1 MSCYQHL
8 TTQERESILFL
19 LGQKQSVR
27 QIAASLHRSPSTISR
42 ELRRNKDRSALLQYS
57 PSPADRQYHRRRKH
71 CCRRRRLQEPQTYE
85 TVVSLLSQFWS
96 PEQISGRLRAEENAV
111 QISAST
117 IYRGFYKR
125 LFPRSY
131 RVFLR
136 ARPYHKPGKHKR
148 TGQIRIARTI
158 SERPEEANAR
168 LAVGHWESDTV
179 RGTKGTGLLATHT
192 DRKSRYEVA
201 ILLRDATS
209 PAFMTATVEAMK
221 GLPVKTFTADR
232 GKEFARHELLT
243 EQLNAEV
250 YFADPHAP
258 GQRGTNENTNGLLR
272 QFFPKRRS
280 FAQLTQEQVGRAVDL
295 LNHRPRKCLGWQC
308 PAEVFFGKVLR
319 LT

>member
-27 QIAASLHRSPSTISR
+27 QIAGFLQRSPSTISR
-42 ELRRNKDRSALLQYS
+42 ELRRNKERTAPLQYS
-57 PSPADRQYHRRRKH
+57 PCSAEKQYHRRRKH
-71 CCRRRRLQEPQTYE
+71 CCRHRRLQEPQTYE
-85 TVVSLLSQFWS
+85 TVVSLLSQYWS
-96 PEQISGRLRAEENAV
+96 PEQISGRLQAEGNAV
-111 QISAST
+111 QISTST
-117 IYRGFYKR
+117 IYRGFYNR
-125 LFPRSY
+125 QFSRSY
-131 RVFLR
+131 RIFLR
-136 ARPYHKPGKHKR
+136 TRPYHKPGKHKR
-148 TGQIRIARTI
+148 TGQIRIAHRI
-158 SERPEEANAR
+158 SERPEEANER

-179 RGTKGTGLLATHT
+179 RGSKGSGLLATHT

-209 PAFMTATVEAMK
+209 PTFMAATVEAMK
-221 GLPVKTFTADR
+221 ELPVKTFTTDR
-232 GKEFARHELLT
+232 GKEFARHEILAQELG
-243 EQLNAEV
+243 AEV

-280 FAQLTQEQVGRAVDL
+280 FAALTQEQVDRAVDL
-295 LNHRPRKCLGWQC
+295 LNRRPRKCLGWRC
-308 PAEVFFGKVLR
+308 PEEVFFGKVLH

>member
-57 PSPADRQYHRRRKH
+57 PCSADRQYHRRRKH

-96 PEQISGRLRAEENAV
+96 PEQ
-111 QISAST
+111 
-117 IYRGFYKR
+117 
-125 LFPRSY
+125 
-131 RVFLR
+131 
-136 ARPYHKPGKHKR
+136 
-148 TGQIRIARTI
+148 I

>member
-27 QIAASLHRSPSTISR
+27 QIAAFLHRSPSTISR
-42 ELRRNKDRSALLQYS
+42 ELRRNKDRTASLQYS
-57 PSPADRQYHRRRKH
+57 PCSADKQYRRRRRH
-71 CCRRRRLQEPQTYE
+71 CCRHRRLQEPQTYE

-96 PEQISGRLRAEENAV
+96 PEQISGRLRAEGNAV

-131 RVFLR
+131 RIFLR
-136 ARPYHKPGKHKR
+136 TRPYHKPGKQKR
-148 TGQIRIARTI
+148 TGQIRIAHKI

-179 RGTKGTGLLATHT
+179 RGTKGTGVLATHT
-192 DRKSRYEVA
+192 DRKSRYEVV

-209 PAFMTATVEAMK
+209 PAFMAATVEAMK
-221 GLPVKTFTADR
+221 ELPVKTFTADR
-232 GKEFARHELLT
+232 GKEFAKHEILT
-243 EQLNAEV
+243 QQLKAEV

-280 FAQLTQEQVGRAVDL
+280 FAELTQEQVDHAVDL
-295 LNHRPRKCLGWQC
+295 LNRRPRKCLGWRC
-308 PAEVFFGKVLR
+308 PDEVFFGKVLH